1 MAGLRGHLL
10 VAMPDL
16 LDPNFYR
23 SVVLII
29 RHGEQGAMGVILN
42 RPLEVTI
49 KDAWAK
55 VNGGKCKNTAKLNA
69 GGPCP
74 GPLLA
79 LHDGRQLAGERII
92 DGLHYSIDATDIRRI
107 VEDNIQPSRFFVG
120 NAGWTADQLE
130 SEIGSASWL
139 TCPATETVTFG
150 DIPPDRMWIMFTRIA
165 TVRAVTPQLS
175 SRIFPADP
183 QLN

>member
-1 MAGLRGHLL
+1 MADLRGHLL
-10 VAMPDL
+10 IAMPGL

-23 SVVLII
+23 SVVLIV
-29 RHGEQGAMGVILN
+29 RHDTDGAMGVILN

-55 VNGGKCKNTAKLNA
+55 VDGGTCTNTSKLHA

-79 LHDGRQLAGERII
+79 LHDGRRIIGERII
-92 DGLHYSIDATDIRRI
+92 DGLHYSIDADDIRKI
-107 VEDNIQPSRFFVG
+107 IEENIQPSRFFVG
-120 NAGWTADQLE
+120 NAGWSPNQLE
-130 SEIGSASWL
+130 SEIGTASWL
-139 TCPATETVTFG
+139 TCPATETVAFA
-150 DIPPDRMWIMFTRIA
+150 DIRQEQMWIMFTRIA
-165 TVRAVTPQLS
+165 TMRAITPNLS
-175 SRIFPADP
+175 HRFFPADP

>member
-1 MAGLRGHLL
+1 
-10 VAMPDL
+10 
-16 LDPNFYR
+16 
-23 SVVLII
+23 
-29 RHGEQGAMGVILN
+29 
-42 RPLEVTI
+42 
-49 KDAWAK
+49 
-55 VNGGKCKNTAKLNA
+55 
-69 GGPCP
+69 
-74 GPLLA
+74 LA